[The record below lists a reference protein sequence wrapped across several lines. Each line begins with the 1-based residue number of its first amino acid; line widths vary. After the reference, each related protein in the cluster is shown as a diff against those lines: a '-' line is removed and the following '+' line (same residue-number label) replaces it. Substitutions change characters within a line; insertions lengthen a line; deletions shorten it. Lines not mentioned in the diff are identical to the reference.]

1 MTTESNASATERAQ
15 HAASTAGEQGQHVA
29 GVAADEA
36 RSVAGEAA
44 QQVRGIA
51 DQARGQVRDQLDE
64 QSRTQRDR
72 VVGTLGTL
80 GDDLHRM
87 ADGADSGLATD
98 LAREV
103 ADRVQGVARHLDGR
117 EPSDLLDDVRR
128 FARQRPGTFLLG
140 ALAAGVVVGRVARG
154 ARDGAVAAGAE
165 PTAGARTPGA
175 AYVDTTP
182 TRPVPSGGA
191 PTSPP
196 VTPAPPTMGT
206 AAGEPVEPVE
216 PVHPVQPL

>member
-1 MTTESNASATERAQ
+1 M
-15 HAASTAGEQGQHVA
+15 A

-36 RSVAGEAA
+36 RSVVGDAA
-44 QQVRGIA
+44 EQVRGLA

-72 VVGTLGTL
+72 LVGTLGTL

-103 ADRVQGVARHLDGR
+103 ADRVQGAARHLDGR

-140 ALAAGVVVGRVARG
+140 ALAAGVLVGRVARG
-154 ARDGAVAAGAE
+154 ARDGAVAASAE
-165 PTAGARTPGA
+165 PTT
-175 AYVDTTP
+175 DL
-182 TRPVPSGGA
+182 S

-196 VTPAPPTMGT
+196 VTPTPPTTGT
-206 AAGEPVEPVE
+206 AAGEPIDPVD
-216 PVHPVQPL
+216 PL

>member
-1 MTTESNASATERAQ
+1 
-15 HAASTAGEQGQHVA
+15 VA
-29 GVAADEA
+29 GVAAEEA
-36 RSVAGEAA
+36 RNVAGEAA
-44 QQVRGIA
+44 QQVRGLA

-72 VVGTLGTL
+72 LVGTLGTL

-103 ADRVQGVARHLDGR
+103 ADRVHGVASHLDGR

-140 ALAAGVVVGRVARG
+140 ALAAGVLVGRVARG
-154 ARDGAVAAGAE
+154 ARDGAVAASAESTGAGT
-165 PTAGARTPGA
+165 PASGAP
-175 AYVDTTP
+175 YVDTTP
-182 TRPVPSGGA
+182 TRPVPTGGTTASRTAGIGTTTTVHA
-191 PTSPP
+191 PDG
-196 VTPAPPTMGT
+196 TPYSQPEPPTTGT
-206 AAGEPVEPVE
+206 AGGEPVDPVD
-216 PVHPVQPL
+216 PLGTERPL